1 MSKKSLLMLLKKLF
15 LHQKNMW
22 LNQINCWTKVIGLLI
37 FLSYSLP
44 SVAQLPRFE
53 TPSPNIPVQPSP
65 VPKPSP
71 APIPIPVQPPPV
83 PRPSPAPVTIPIQP
97 PPAPR
102 PSPAPVPIPVQ
113 PPPMPVP
120 SPAPMPIPVQPL
132 PSPPTAPGDITNPLP
147 ESVTPPVA
155 VITTINGLVNVTL
168 DNRTLANIT
177 YEIIGD
183 TNSRSLLGRSNVP
196 LRNLRT
202 PVNISFRRD
211 DGGFLLVRL
220 QMKPGDNT
228 LILTLTETADFATDR
243 SSLMIENNGQVF
255 LN

>member
-1 MSKKSLLMLLKKLF
+1 MSNKLF
-15 LHQKNMW
+15 LVLLKVLVQKIVLCKSNIQSE
-22 LNQINCWTKVIGLLI
+22 QISYWGKISTVLILLT
-37 FLSYSLP
+37 YSLP
-44 SVAQLPRFE
+44 SIAQLPRFE
-53 TPSPNIPVQPSP
+53 TPAPNIPVQPSP

-83 PRPSPAPVTIPIQP
+83 PRPSPAPV
-97 PPAPR
+97 
-102 PSPAPVPIPVQ
+102 PIPVQ

-120 SPAPMPIPVQPL
+120 SPAPVPIPVPIPVQP
-132 PSPPTAPGDITNPLP
+132 PVTIPTPGDITNPLP
-147 ESVTPPVA
+147 ESVIPPVA
-155 VITTINGLVNVTL
+155 VISPINGFVNVIL

-183 TNSRSLLGRSNVP
+183 TNSRSLPGRSNVP

-202 PVNISFRRD
+202 PVNINFRRD
-211 DGGFLLVRL
+211 DGGFLLVRV
-220 QMKPGDNT
+220 QMEPGDNT
-228 LILTLTETADFATDR
+228 LILTLTETPDFATDR

>member
-1 MSKKSLLMLLKKLF
+1 MSKKSLLMLLKKVF
-15 LHQKNMW
+15 LHQENMR
-22 LNQINCWTKVIGLLI
+22 LNQINYRTKVIGLLI

-53 TPSPNIPVQPSP
+53 TPSPNIPIQPP
-65 VPKPSP
+65 TTPSP
-71 APIPIPVQPPPV
+71 APIPIPV
-83 PRPSPAPVTIPIQP
+83 QP

-113 PPPMPVP
+113 PPPVPRP
-120 SPAPMPIPVQPL
+120 SPAPVPIPVQPPPL
-132 PSPPTAPGDITNPLP
+132 PPTTPGDITNPLP

-155 VITTINGLVNVTL
+155 VITPINGFLNVVL
-168 DNRTLANIT
+168 DNRTATNIT
-177 YEIIGD
+177 YEVIGD
-183 TNSRSLLGRSNVP
+183 TTSRSLPGKSNVP

-202 PVNISFRRD
+202 PVNINFRRD
-211 DGGFLLVRL
+211 DGGFLLVRV
-220 QMKPGDNT
+220 QMEPGGNT
-228 LILTLTETADFATDR
+228 LILTLTETPDFATDR

>member
-1 MSKKSLLMLLKKLF
+1 MSNKLF
-15 LHQKNMW
+15 LVLLKVLLQKIVLCKSNIQSEKIRYW
-22 LNQINCWTKVIGLLI
+22 GEISTVLILLTCI
-37 FLSYSLP
+37 LPYSKP
-44 SVAQLPRFE
+44 SIAQLPRFE

-65 VPKPSP
+65 IPKPSP
-71 APIPIPVQPPPV
+71 APVPIPV
-83 PRPSPAPVTIPIQP
+83 QP

-102 PSPAPVPIPVQ
+102 PSPTPVPIPVQ

-120 SPAPMPIPVQPL
+120 SPVPVPIPVQP
-132 PSPPTAPGDITNPLP
+132 PVTIPAPGDITNPLP

-155 VITTINGLVNVTL
+155 VMTPINGLVNVIL

-183 TNSRSLLGRSNVP
+183 TNSRSLPGRSNVS
-196 LRNLRT
+196 LRDLRT

-211 DGGFLLVRL
+211 DGGFLLVRV
-220 QMKPGDNT
+220 QMEPGGNT
-228 LILTLTETADFATDR
+228 LILTLTETPDFATDR